1 MTRLT
6 PGPGISYRSITSI
19 NIFEPHVTYLA
30 FSWIIDGQVTYFA
43 YTVLVFGLSPASFV
57 FTKVVKVLIKHWRSS
72 GIRIF
77 GFVDDVFGGGK
88 SFNEAQEISVLVR
101 QDLADSGF
109 LENTE
114 KSVWVPCQRG
124 QHLGYIVDL
133 QKGIFSVTPA
143 RIDKFF
149 ALLEHISK
157 EKLVSARFI
166 AKLIGSIISMSLGV
180 SPVCR
185 LRTRMLYREVQE
197 AVSWDKKNLYF
208 NGSKGRSCLLVPLYN
223 I

>member
-1 MTRLT
+1 M
-6 PGPGISYRSITSI
+6 
-19 NIFEPHVTYLA
+19 
-30 FSWIIDGQVTYFA
+30 
-43 YTVLVFGLSPASFV
+43 
-57 FTKVVKVLIKHWRSS
+57 VKVLIKHWRSS

-77 GFVDDVFGGGK
+77 GFVDDVFGGGR
-88 SFNEAQEISVLVR
+88 SFNEAQEISVRVR

-109 LENTE
+109 LKNTE
-114 KSVWVPCQRG
+114 KSVWVPCQRR

-166 AKLIGSIISMSLGV
+166 AELIGSIISMFLGV
-180 SPVCR
+180 GQECFIGK
-185 LRTRMLYREVQE
+185 YRKLFRGIKNSLFQ
-197 AVSWDKKNLYF
+197 WKQRKKLPSGTVVFTSIMDNLF
-208 NGSKGRSCLLVPLYN
+208 GHLLPKYLF
-223 I
+223 